1 MIFKCDPKINTIGTI
16 YIENGPFSF
25 DTNNMQSDVFYNK
38 RIQIQNCYVQINKKI
53 WFIVNKY
60 FLHTKKGYLRF
71 YRGIENLVLPRMSS
85 NVIMWNC
92 ILVYSYSGT
101 FGNFF

>member
-38 RIQIQNCYVQINKKI
+38 RIQIQNCYVQINKK
-53 WFIVNKY
+53 F
-60 FLHTKKGYLRF
+60 
-71 YRGIENLVLPRMSS
+71 
-85 NVIMWNC
+85 
-92 ILVYSYSGT
+92 
-101 FGNFF
+101 